1 MSFSGFQRALATQVN
16 DISGSQK
23 SLGLGGI
30 IPLTATVTYTLIGSN
45 LSQDQTVTVSGA
57 SINDLVIVGPPNLAA
72 GLNVFGFVSAAN
84 TVTLRM
90 DNSTAGGITPG
101 ALTFNILVLKP

>member
-1 MSFSGFQRALATQVN
+1 MSFSGLIRAVSSAN
-16 DISGSQK
+16 DISGVQK
-23 SLGLGGI
+23 GQVIGSAI
-30 IPLTATVTYTLIGSN
+30 FVQATVTYTLIGSN

-57 SINDLVIVGPPNLAA
+57 SINDLVVVGAPNLAA

-90 DNSTAGGITPG
+90 DNSTAGGVTPG
-101 ALTFNILVLKP
+101 ALIFNILVLKP